1 MKKFIKVVDS
11 SGVTHQFAA
20 TDIASLFKDPVSDRI
35 TVEYKDGNSFTLTA
49 SSGAYTDADTSTF
62 ANAIIAL
69 NESKWTSVVDTVT
82 LSVAP
87 TVVFTFA

>member
-20 TDIASLFKDPVSDRI
+20 TGIASLFKVPASNRI
-35 TVEYKDGNSFTLTA
+35 KVEYKDGSSFTLTA

-62 ANAIIAL
+62 ANAVIAL

-87 TVVFTFA
+87 TVVFTF